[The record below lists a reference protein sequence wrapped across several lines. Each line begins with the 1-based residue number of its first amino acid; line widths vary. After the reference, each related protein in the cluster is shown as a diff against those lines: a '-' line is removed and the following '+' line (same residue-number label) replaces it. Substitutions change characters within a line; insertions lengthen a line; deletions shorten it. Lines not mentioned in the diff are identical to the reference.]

1 MKSFLVSLPTLLLL
15 NFGTSLAAQDVVS
28 IAQNIQCHSTGLC
41 VLSRSDSENFS
52 EADGAVESPATSGLK
67 ETKRPNF
74 AQQLIEGQKDIWT
87 SPFRI
92 QPHDLLWVG
101 PLVGATAVLISKDV
115 EISDSIHPSQQ
126 TLDRSRIIS
135 YIGSAPVV
143 AAFSGGVYVIGK
155 ISGND
160 RTATTGYLSLMAF
173 LQTSIVVE
181 GLKAATNRT
190 RPDEGENSGHFW
202 SGGSSF
208 PSGHAGD
215 IWALAGVLTT
225 QYPRNPWI
233 SAGAYS
239 IATAV
244 SISRV
249 TGKHHFTSDAVVG
262 SAIGYLI
269 GRMVVKQHSA
279 HAKAVHL
286 ESLVPYYDPVHRAKG
301 LEVSVSW

>member
-1 MKSFLVSLPTLLLL
+1 MKSFFVFLASLTLSF
-15 NFGTSLAAQDVVS
+15 FGTILTAQDVVS
-28 IAQNIQCHSTGLC
+28 IARNLQSQSVRWG
-41 VLSRSDSENFS
+41 VLWPTAANNVPASNGEHESGTSSLGEN
-52 EADGAVESPATSGLK
+52 K
-67 ETKRPNF
+67 EPNF
-74 AQQLIEGQKDIWT
+74 FHDLVEGQKDIWT

-101 PLVGATAVLISKDV
+101 PLVGATAILISKDV

-126 TLDRSRIIS
+126 TLDRSRNIS
-135 YIGSAPVV
+135 YLGSAPVV

-160 RTATTGYLSLMAF
+160 RTATSGYLGLMAL

-215 IWALAGVLTT
+215 IWSLAGVLTT
-225 QYPRNPWI
+225 QYGHNPWI
-233 SAGAYS
+233 SVGAYS

-249 TGKHHFTSDAVVG
+249 TGKHHFSSDVLVG

-279 HAKAVHL
+279 HAKAASHL
-286 ESLVPYYDPVHRAKG
+286 ESLVPYFDPIRRTKG
-301 LEVSVSW
+301 LEMSVSW